1 MKRLIT
7 MLLAATVAAT
17 AALCEAAEVQKRRR
31 PRGRPSGGLVTKE
44 YRGRKILVAAKPAA
58 APAGAVEE
66 ALETM
71 RRASRLPIFAAGE
84 ADGGRRP
91 CKTLPNQ
98 TADVET
104 QREGRHL
111 AHTEGTETQ
120 RGGKSGRVSDMKTM
134 GWNEA
139 VATAKRLVRA
149 GAAAAVVVADGGCP
163 AAVVAAP
170 EEGWAVVDARALAA
184 DARERVPPAGAV
196 AASAAAGEA
205 RMRGRMEKELWRGV
219 AFALGVG
226 SARSCVTGTARTPAG
241 LDLLP
246 PTPAPDTL
254 NRMMDAAAARGAGLL
269 SFASYRTA
277 CEEGWAAAPTND
289 VQKAIWDEV
298 HALPTE
304 PIRILPETQKVRE

>member
-1 MKRLIT
+1 MNRLIT
-7 MLLAATVAAT
+7 MLLAAAVAAT
-17 AALCEAAEVQKRRR
+17 AALCEAAEAQKRRR
-31 PRGRPSGGLVTKE
+31 PRGRSSGGLVTKE
-44 YRGRKILVAAKPAA
+44 YRGRKILVAA

-71 RRASRLPIFAAGE
+71 RRASRLPVFAAG
-84 ADGGRRP
+84 DG
-91 CKTLPNQ
+91 
-98 TADVET
+98 A
-104 QREGRHL
+104 
-111 AHTEGTETQ
+111 AAA
-120 RGGKSGRVSDMKTM
+120 
-134 GWNEA
+134 GWDEA
-139 VATAKRLVRA
+139 VATAKRLVRE

-184 DARERVPPAGAV
+184 
-196 AASAAAGEA
+196 GEA
-205 RMRGRMEKELWRGV
+205 RTRGRMAKELWRGV

-298 HALPTE
+298 RFGRRREEAKAA
-304 PIRILPETQKVRE
+304 ETAP